1 MPSGYTE
8 TMLHGDLA
16 TRRIDVDEAT
26 WQWSRTCVEG
36 SAFAPSPL
44 RRVPA
49 QNVNSLESDNI
60 LKLAASVISGPP
72 VSGANRIIAA
82 SESPH
87 IDRFGE
93 SETGGCVGPELK
105 STGFDA
111 MAEKPVGLSIFNGV
125 FDQHEELNWMDCA
138 RSSSGA
144 GYAEQPLN
152 RQFFGPGQ

>member
-8 TMLHGDLA
+8 TTLRGDLA
-16 TRRIDVDEAT
+16 TRRIDVEEAAG
-26 WQWSRTCVEG
+26 QWSRTCVEG

-44 RRVPA
+44 RRMLD
-49 QNVNSLESDNI
+49 QNVNSLESGNI
-60 LKLAASVISGPP
+60 LELAASVISGAP
-72 VSGANRIIAA
+72 VSGANRVTAA
-82 SESPH
+82 SEPPH

-111 MAEKPVGLSIFNGV
+111 MAEKPVGLSITNGV